1 MAWQGIPFPLNGSLG
16 LLIEKIPQLNVTTNS
31 GFGWDT
37 ITASVAGAIIASA
50 IPAAIAWWSIKNN
63 NRTMRE
69 DRDKQFKDFEESRKT
84 QITIAEEGRKAQ
96 VISANRLVWIKDL
109 REASAEFVST
119 VYENIVLSQRLVYE
133 VHAKTSGQ
141 QLTSTK
147 NALNDSF
154 IKLVLQSTRIRMM
167 LNPSRK
173 DHDKIVEIMS
183 ELKTHSE
190 HMIKTSTEMDSVK
203 VNENLNKFVLAMQ
216 LLLKEDW
223 EKAKQNL

>member
-16 LLIEKIPQLNVTTNS
+16 LLIEKIPHLNVTTNS

-69 DRDKQFKDFEESRKT
+69 DRDKQFRDFEESRKT

-119 VYENIVLSQRLVYE
+119 VYENTVLSQRLVYE
-133 VHAKTSGQ
+133 IRAKIPAQ
-141 QLTSTK
+141 QLSSTK
-147 NALNDSF
+147 NDLNESF

-167 LNPSRK
+167 LNPSRT

-190 HMIKTSTEMDSVK
+190 NMIKTSTEMDSIK
-203 VNENLNKFVLAMQ
+203 VNENLNKFVFEMQ

-223 EKAKQNL
+223 EKAKRNL

>member
-1 MAWQGIPFPLNGSLG
+1 
-16 LLIEKIPQLNVTTNS
+16 
-31 GFGWDT
+31 
-37 ITASVAGAIIASA
+37 
-50 IPAAIAWWSIKNN
+50 
-63 NRTMRE
+63 
-69 DRDKQFKDFEESRKT
+69 
-84 QITIAEEGRKAQ
+84 
-96 VISANRLVWIKDL
+96 
-109 REASAEFVST
+109 
-119 VYENIVLSQRLVYE
+119 
-133 VHAKTSGQ
+133 
-141 QLTSTK
+141 
-147 NALNDSF
+147 
-154 IKLVLQSTRIRMM
+154 MM